1 MKQSSD
7 WKLKGENIVNVF
19 IKSKKNSNLL
29 LELEELLLVSFV

>member
-7 WKLKGENIVNVF
+7 WKLKAENIVNEF

>member
-7 WKLKGENIVNVF
+7 WKLKGENVVNEF

-29 LELEELLLVSFV
+29 LELEDLLLVSFV